1 MIYAVCY
8 ECDAEKEPVKMSTRE
23 MRNRSGAAS
32 AAAKAAEL
40 LTATSLAD
48 GTSLLDHINLLPSN
62 RDFRERDAYVRRVVP
77 LLDLWMTVY
86 RKRSFLSKRL
96 LSFARRDAALD
107 ALCARIAPAGLSTLV
122 AFGAGA
128 DACCTTGFG
137 HGPAPQRRLR
147 RRLALTRKGAQ
158 VLMVA
163 EPFTSQRCHSCR
175 GQLEEVLTRLKQR
188 KRKPKRLRE
197 PAPVDARLSG
207 NRRRD
212 VVGVRRC
219 QTCRGPC
226 GEPKHW
232 HRDANA
238 ARNILEA
245 GLASLRGECR
255 PAYLTLEWGR
265 REGNRSTRLAST
277 TALHNAVV

>member
-1 MIYAVCY
+1 
-8 ECDAEKEPVKMSTRE
+8 MSTRE

-48 GTSLLDHINLLPSN
+48 GMSLLDQINLLPSN
-62 RDFRERDAYVRRVVP
+62 RDFREWDAYVRRVVP
-77 LLDLWMTVY
+77 LLDPWMAVY

-107 ALCARIAPAGLSTLV
+107 ALCARLAPAGLSTLV

-158 VLMVA
+158 LLMVE
-163 EPFTSQRCHSCR
+163 EPYTSQRCHSCR

-197 PAPVDARLSG
+197 AAAPDVRLSG

-226 GEPKHW
+226 GEPKYW

-255 PAYLTLEWGR
+255 PAYLTIQWGR